1 MRKPIF
7 ISWLFIFFLLISS
20 CRPAK
25 QPGLRGDDI
34 GKVIAQITNVM
45 VHDVTNPPL
54 AARFFAYTSLAGY
67 EVVSQNDPGI
77 KSMHEVLNNY
87 PAFNKA
93 NAVNGS
99 NYQLSAVLAM
109 YKTAQLLQPSGS
121 LLKKDEQ
128 RFLDSCRLI
137 GFADAVIYSS
147 LNYATA
153 ISKQVLAYAKADGYR
168 KISNYLRYTPTGKA
182 GAWDPTPPS
191 YMAPV
196 EPYFYTVRPLTL
208 DSSFQFVSVSPVPFS
223 TEKNSAFYKFL
234 LLNYAKGE
242 NGLTSA
248 EKDIANFWDCNPFAV
263 QNDGHMVM
271 GLKKISPGAHWLGI
285 TGIACKQSNAT
296 FAKTIEVTTMV
307 AIGLMDGFISCWA
320 DKYKTNRVR
329 PETAIRKYI
338 DPHWKPFLQTPPF
351 PEYSSG
357 HSVISAASAAI
368 LTHYFGPNFNYT
380 DSTEINY
387 GIPPRRFTSFNQA
400 AKEAAISRF
409 LGGIHFKDAID
420 NGLVQ
425 GNKVGGWV
433 LQKINKN

>member
-1 MRKPIF
+1 MRKLLF
-7 ISWLFIFFLLISS
+7 ILWLFNFLLLISS
-20 CRPAK
+20 CGPAK
-25 QPGLRGDDI
+25 QPELRGDDI
-34 GKVIAQITNVM
+34 SKVIAQMTNVM

-54 AARFFAYTSLAGY
+54 AARFFAYTCLAGY
-67 EVVSQNDPGI
+67 EVVSQHDGHVKNMYGI
-77 KSMHEVLNNY
+77 LNNY

-93 NAVNGS
+93 KATEGI

-109 YKTAQLLQPSGS
+109 YKTAQQLQPSGVM
-121 LLKKDEQ
+121 LKKSEQ
-128 RFLDSCRLI
+128 QFLDSCRLI
-137 GFADAVIYSS
+137 GFSEAVIDSS
-147 LNYATA
+147 ISYATA
-153 ISKQVLAYAKADGYR
+153 ISKQILTYAKTDGYR
-168 KISNYLRYTPTGKA
+168 KISSYPRYTPSGKA
-182 GAWDPTPPS
+182 GNWTPTPPS

-208 DSSFQFVSVSPVPFS
+208 DSSFQFISVAPVPFS
-223 TEKNSAFYKFL
+223 TEKSSAFYKFL

-242 NGLTSA
+242 NGLTAS

-285 TGIACKQSNAT
+285 TGIACKQSKAG
-296 FAKTIEVTTMV
+296 FSKTVEVTTTV

-329 PETAIRKYI
+329 PETAIRSYI

-357 HSVISAASAAI
+357 HSVVSAASAAI
-368 LTHYFGPNFNYT
+368 LTYYFGPYFKYT
-380 DSTEINY
+380 DSTEISY
-387 GIPPRRFTSFNQA
+387 GIPPRKFNSFDQA

-409 LGGIHFKDAID
+409 LGGIHYKDAID

-425 GNKVGGWV
+425 GKNVGGWV

>member
-1 MRKPIF
+1 MRKFLF
-7 ISWLFIFFLLISS
+7 ISYLFFFFLMISS

-25 QPGLRGDDI
+25 QPQLHGDDI
-34 GKVIAQITNVM
+34 SKVIAQMTNVM

-54 AARFFAYTSLAGY
+54 AARFFAYTCLTGY
-67 EVVSQNDPGI
+67 EVVSQNDGHI
-77 KSMHEVLNNY
+77 KSMHGVLNNY

-93 NAVNGS
+93 HTVDGS

-109 YKTAQLLQPSGS
+109 YKTAQQLQPSGV
-121 LLKKDEQ
+121 LLKNSEQ

-137 GFADAVIYSS
+137 GFTDAVIDSS
-147 LNYATA
+147 ISYATI
-153 ISKQVLAYAKADGYR
+153 ISKQVLTYAKADGYR
-168 KISNYLRYTPTGKA
+168 KISTYPRYTPTGNA
-182 GAWDPTPPS
+182 GTWDPTPPS
-191 YMAPV
+191 YMTPV

-208 DSSFQFVSVSPVPFS
+208 DSSFQFISVSPVPFS
-223 TEKNSAFYKFL
+223 TEKSSVFYKFL

-242 NGLTSA
+242 NGLTAA

-263 QNDGHMVM
+263 QNDGHMIM

-285 TGIACKQSNAT
+285 TGIACKQSKAG
-296 FAKTIEVTTMV
+296 FSKTVEVTTTV

-357 HSVISAASAAI
+357 HSVVSAASAAI
-368 LTHYFGPNFNYT
+368 LTHYFGPKFSYT
-380 DSTEINY
+380 DSTEISY
-387 GIPPRRFTSFNQA
+387 GIPPRKFTSFDQA
-400 AKEAAISRF
+400 AKEAATSRF

-425 GNKVGGWV
+425 GNKVGSRV
-433 LQKINKN
+433 LQKMNKN